1 MYFEWDPQKDKINRK
16 KHHID
21 FETASRVFDDEFRIE
36 IYDANHSELEDRFI
50 TIGKIN
56 DFLTIVVVAY
66 TMRNQFIRIISA
78 RKATE
83 AERSEYY
90 GSKEEC

>member
-1 MYFEWDPQKDKINRK
+1 MYFEWDSRKDKINRK

-36 IYDANHSELEDRFI
+36 IYDSKHSDLEDRFI
-50 TIGKIN
+50 TIGMVN
-56 DFLTIVVVAY
+56 DILTVVFVAY

-90 GSKEEC
+90 DCKEEY

>member
-1 MYFEWDPQKDKINRK
+1 MYFEWDSQKDKINRK

-36 IYDANHSELEDRFI
+36 IYDAKHSGSEDRFI
-50 TIGKIN
+50 AIGMVNEI
-56 DFLTIVVVAY
+56 LTVVFVAY

-90 GSKEEC
+90 DGKEKY